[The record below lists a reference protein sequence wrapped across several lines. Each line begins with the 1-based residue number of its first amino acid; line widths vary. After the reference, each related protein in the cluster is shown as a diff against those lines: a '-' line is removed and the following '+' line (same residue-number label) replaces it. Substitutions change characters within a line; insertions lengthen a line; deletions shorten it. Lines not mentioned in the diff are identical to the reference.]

1 MPSGREIPRSGE
13 SLSRGQRLCR
23 REDYRRCY
31 QKGRRNYGP
40 HLTLYFIDNRC
51 GYSRIGLTV
60 SRKVGRAV
68 VRVKLKRRFREIYR
82 RWPQRKDLR
91 PLDLVI
97 HAQPSSATATFAELE
112 RDLVQGL
119 LRALESRGRVRRQE
133 RF

>member
-1 MPSGREIPRSGE
+1 MPGERETPRSGE
-13 SLSRGQRLCR
+13 SLPRAQRLCR

-31 QKGRRNYGP
+31 RKGRRNYGS

-51 GYSRIGLTV
+51 GHSRIGLTV

-82 RWPQRKDLR
+82 RWPQRKELR
-91 PLDLVI
+91 PLDLVV
-97 HAQPSSATATFAELE
+97 HAKASSATATFGELE

-119 LRALESRGRVRRQE
+119 LRALESPARVRRPK
-133 RF
+133 RS